1 MDLDPSNYSVDEM
14 IVLLGLDV
22 VTEESIRIA
31 VEREIAKRPD
41 RADIVSFFKGIQT
54 TLLASLQKNV
64 NPDTKNIITRI
75 LHIDSSHLPYY
86 AEASS
91 TDKFTFKLSDQI
103 NNVLSLTLISIEL
116 PQSWYTFSA
125 AKGTTSFVYTIETTT
140 TVAGNTTVLGTE
152 LITTVKVDNYSLTI
166 PDGNYTVSSLLNSIK
181 AEIHTNDA
189 THPNDTSFDYSVNK
203 QTGKVTFTST
213 KSFKFIWHDLSGSI
227 PSLNT
232 TYNNYN
238 LGTLLGFTSILSEPI
253 HLTNSQGVVISHSL
267 TANNPIHVSGTRYV
281 MLELNDFSSNRI
293 SNNIV
298 LMNALPRNK
307 VQVSESARSDAP
319 QIRTGP
325 NTTAALPSKYLTSK
339 QTDSINAVLE
349 TPIVGKQLIA
359 RQASN
364 LFAKIP
370 IKRTIYPTYN
380 STEGDD
386 DMTEFGYTK
395 HLAEF
400 AGSIQSNT
408 REYFGPITLRSMEVS
423 LYDDRGLPLGLNGI
437 HWSCSIMVK
446 SVYQKKV

>member
-1 MDLDPSNYSVDEM
+1 MDLDPSNYSADEM
-14 IVLLGLDV
+14 IQLLGLDLV
-22 VTEESIRIA
+22 NEESIRIA
-31 VEREIAKRPD
+31 VEREIAKRPE

-75 LHIDSSHLPYY
+75 LHIDSSHLPFYSET
-86 AEASS
+86 AS

-103 NNVLSLTLISIEL
+103 NNVLSLTLISLEL

-125 AKGTTSFVYTIETTT
+125 AKGTTSFVYVIETTT
-140 TVAGNTTVLGTE
+140 IIDGNTTELGTE
-152 LITTVKVDNYSLTI
+152 QITTVVVNNYSLTI
-166 PDGNYTVSSLLNSIK
+166 PDGNYTVSSLLNAIK
-181 AEIHTNDA
+181 AEIRSDA
-189 THPNDTSFDYSVNK
+189 ETHPNDTSFDYSVNK
-203 QTGKVTFTST
+203 QTGKVTFTSLQ
-213 KSFKFIWHDLSGSI
+213 SFKFIWHDLSGSI

-238 LGTLLGFTSILSEPI
+238 LGTLLGFTAILSEPL
-253 HLTNSQGVVISHSL
+253 HLTTSEGLFHSL

-307 VQVSESARSDAP
+307 VQIAESVRADAP

-325 NTTAALPSKYLTSK
+325 NTTAALPSKYVTTNQLFN
-339 QTDSINAVLE
+339 INAILE
-349 TPIVGKQLIA
+349 TPLLGKQLIA

-370 IKRTIYPTYN
+370 VKRSIYPTYN
-380 STEGDD
+380 SAEGDD
-386 DMTEFGYTK
+386 DMSEYGYTK

>member
-1 MDLDPSNYSVDEM
+1 MDLDPSNYTVDEM
-14 IVLLGLDV
+14 IQLLGLDIV
-22 VTEESIRIA
+22 NEESIRIA

-41 RADIVSFFKGIQT
+41 KADIVSFFKGIQT
-54 TLLASLQKNV
+54 ALLTSLQKNV
-64 NPDTKNIITRI
+64 NPDAKNIITRI
-75 LHIDSSHLPYY
+75 LHIDSSHLPFYS
-86 AEASS
+86 ETVS

-103 NNVLSLTLISIEL
+103 NNVLSLTLISLEL

-125 AKGTTSFVYTIETTT
+125 AKGTTSFVYVIETTT
-140 TVAGNTTVLGTE
+140 IITGNTTVLGPEQT
-152 LITTVKVDNYSLTI
+152 TTVTVDNYSLTI
-166 PDGNYTVSSLLNSIK
+166 PDGNYTVSSLLNAIK
-181 AEIHTNDA
+181 SEIRSNAAD
-189 THPNDTSFDYSVNK
+189 HPNDDSFDYSVNK

-232 TYNNYN
+232 TYTNYN
-238 LGTLLGFTSILSEPI
+238 LGTLLGFTSILSESVGASI
-253 HLTNSQGVVISHSL
+253 YSL
-267 TANNPIHVSGTRYV
+267 TTNNPIHVSGTRYV
-281 MLELNDFSSNRI
+281 MLEVNDFSSNRI

-307 VQVSESARSDAP
+307 VQILESVRADAP

-325 NTTAALPSKYLTSK
+325 NTTAALPSKYVTTNQLFN
-339 QTDSINAVLE
+339 INAILE
-349 TPIVGKQLIA
+349 TPLVGRQLIA

-370 IKRTIYPTYN
+370 VKRTIYPTYN
-380 STEGDD
+380 ATEGDD
-386 DMTEFGYTK
+386 DISEYGYTK

-446 SVYQKKV
+446 SVYQKKGVA

>member
-14 IVLLGLDV
+14 ILLLGLDV

-86 AEASS
+86 AEAVS

-125 AKGTTSFVYTIETTT
+125 AKGTTSFVYVIETTT
-140 TVAGNTTVLGTE
+140 IITGNTTVLGPEQT
-152 LITTVKVDNYSLTI
+152 TTVTVDNYSLTI
-166 PDGNYTVSSLLNSIK
+166 PDGNYTVSSLLNVIK
-181 AEIHTNDA
+181 SEIHSNAAD
-189 THPNDTSFDYSVNK
+189 HPNDDSFNYSVNK

-232 TYNNYN
+232 TYTNYN
-238 LGTLLGFTSILSEPI
+238 LGTLLGFTSILSESVEGASI
-253 HLTNSQGVVISHSL
+253 HSL
-267 TANNPIHVSGTRYV
+267 TTNNPIHVSGTRYV
-281 MLELNDFSSNRI
+281 MLEVNDFSSNRI

-307 VQVSESARSDAP
+307 VQILESVRADAP

-325 NTTAALPSKYLTSK
+325 NTTAALPSKYVTTNQLFN
-339 QTDSINAVLE
+339 INAILE
-349 TPIVGKQLIA
+349 TPLVGRQLIA

-370 IKRTIYPTYN
+370 VKRTIYPTYN
-380 STEGDD
+380 ATEGDD
-386 DMTEFGYTK
+386 DVTEFGYTK

>member
-14 IVLLGLDV
+14 ILLLGLDV

-31 VEREIAKRPD
+31 VEQEIAKRPD
-41 RADIVSFFKGIQT
+41 KPDIVSFFKGIQSS
-54 TLLASLQKNV
+54 LLASLQKNV

-86 AEASS
+86 SEAIS

-103 NNVLSLTLISIEL
+103 NNVLSLSLISIEL

-125 AKGTTSFVYTIETTT
+125 AKGTTSFVYVVETVTEVIINQD
-140 TVAGNTTVLGTE
+140 TVSAVEVN
-152 LITTVKVDNYSLTI
+152 NYSLTI
-166 PDGNYTVSSLLNSIK
+166 PDGNYTVSSLLNAIK
-181 AEIHTNDA
+181 SQIHTDDSA
-189 THPNDTSFDYSVNK
+189 HPNDDSFDYSVNK
-203 QTGKVTFTST
+203 QTGKVTFTSL
-213 KSFKFIWHDLSGSI
+213 KSFKFIWHDISGSI

-232 TYNNYN
+232 TYTNYN
-238 LGTLLGFTSILSEPI
+238 LGTLLGFTSILSESVEG
-253 HLTNSQGVVISHSL
+253 TGTTVVHSL
-267 TANNPIHVSGTRYV
+267 TTNNPIHVSGTRYV
-281 MLELNDFSSNRI
+281 MLEVNDFSSNRI

-307 VQVSESARSDAP
+307 AQISESVRADAP

-325 NTTAALPSKYLTSK
+325 NTTAALPSKYLPSN
-339 QTDSINAVLE
+339 QLFNINAILE
-349 TPIVGKQLIA
+349 NPIVGKQLIA

-380 STEGDD
+380 KTEEDD
-386 DMTEFGYTK
+386 DITEFGYTK
-395 HLAEF
+395 HIAEF

-408 REYFGPITLRSMEVS
+408 REYFGPITLHSMEVS

>member
-14 IVLLGLDV
+14 IQLLGLDI
-22 VTEESIRIA
+22 VTEESIRTA
-31 VEREIAKRPD
+31 VEREIAKRPE
-41 RADIVSFFKGIQT
+41 RADIVSFFKGIQS
-54 TLLASLQKNV
+54 TLSTNLQKNV

-75 LHIDSSHLPYY
+75 LHIDSSHLPFYS
-86 AEASS
+86 ETVS

-125 AKGTTSFVYTIETTT
+125 AKGTTSFVYVIETTII
-140 TVAGNTTVLGTE
+140 VDGNTTELGTE
-152 LITTVKVDNYSLTI
+152 KITTVEVKSYSLTL
-166 PDGNYTVSSLLNSIK
+166 PDGNYTVSSLLNAIK
-181 AEIHTNDA
+181 AEIHTNDSV
-189 THPNDTSFDYSVNK
+189 HPNDTSFDYSVNK
-203 QTGKVTFTST
+203 QTGKVTFTSLN
-213 KSFKFIWHDLSGSI
+213 SFKFIWHDLSGSI

-232 TYNNYN
+232 TYTNYN
-238 LGTLLGFTSILSEPI
+238 LGTLLGFTTILSESI
-253 HLTNSQGVVISHSL
+253 QGTTGIHSL
-267 TANNPIHVSGTRYV
+267 TTNNPIHVSGTRYV

-307 VQVSESARSDAP
+307 VQLLESVKTDAP

-325 NTTAALPSKYLTSK
+325 NTTAALPSKYVTTNQLFN
-339 QTDSINAVLE
+339 INAILE
-349 TPIVGKQLIA
+349 TPFTGKQLIA

-380 STEGDD
+380 SVAEDD
-386 DMTEFGYTK
+386 DISEYGYTK
-395 HLAEF
+395 HVAEF

>member
-14 IVLLGLDV
+14 ILLLGLEV
-22 VTEESIRIA
+22 VNEESIRIA
-31 VEREIAKRPD
+31 VEQEIAKRPD
-41 RADIVSFFKGIQT
+41 KPDIVSFFKGIQS
-54 TLLASLQKNV
+54 TLLASIQQNV
-64 NPDTKNIITRI
+64 NPDIKNIITRI

-86 AEASS
+86 SEAVS

-103 NNVLSLTLISIEL
+103 NNVLSLSLISIEL

-125 AKGTTSFVYTIETTT
+125 AKGTTSFVYVIETTT
-140 TVAGNTTVLGTE
+140 TVVINQNFVNET
-152 LITTVKVDNYSLTI
+152 ITTVQANNYSLTI
-166 PDGNYTVSSLLNSIK
+166 PDGNYTVSSLLNAIK
-181 AEIHTNDA
+181 SEIHMNDSM
-189 THPNDTSFDYSVNK
+189 HPNDSTFDYSVNK
-203 QTGKVTFTST
+203 QTGKVTFTSL
-213 KSFKFIWHDLSGSI
+213 KFFKFIWHDISGSI

-232 TYNNYN
+232 TYTNYN
-238 LGTLLGFTSILSEPI
+238 LGTLIGFTTILSE
-253 HLTNSQGVVISHSL
+253 SVQGETGHSL
-267 TANNPIHVSGTRYV
+267 TTNNPIHVSGTRYV
-281 MLELNDFSSNRI
+281 MLEVNDFSSNRI

-307 VQVSESARSDAP
+307 VQILESVRADAP
-319 QIRTGP
+319 QVRTGP
-325 NTTAALPSKYLTSK
+325 NTTIALPSKYLPANQLTNIN
-339 QTDSINAVLE
+339 SILE
-349 TPIVGKQLIA
+349 VPIIGKQLIA

-380 STEGDD
+380 KTDADD
-386 DMTEFGYTK
+386 DITEFGYTK
-395 HLAEF
+395 HIAEF

>member
-14 IVLLGLDV
+14 ILLLGLDV

-31 VEREIAKRPD
+31 VDREIEKRPD
-41 RADIVSFFKGIQT
+41 KPDIVSFFKGIQS
-54 TLLASLQKNV
+54 TLLSNIQKNV
-64 NPDTKNIITRI
+64 NPDAKNIITRI

-86 AEASS
+86 SEVVS

-103 NNVLSLTLISIEL
+103 NNVVALSLISIEL
-116 PQSWYTFSA
+116 PQSWYTFSS
-125 AKGTTSFVYTIETTT
+125 AKGTTSFVYTMDT
-140 TVAGNTTVLGTE
+140 TVGGEVQ
-152 LITTVKVDNYSLTI
+152 VVNYSLTI
-166 PDGNYTVSSLLNSIK
+166 PDGNYTVSSLLNAIK
-181 AEIHTNDA
+181 TEIHTNDS
-189 THPNDTSFDYSVNK
+189 THPHDTSFSFSINK
-203 QTGKVTFTST
+203 QTGKITFTST
-213 KSFKFIWHDLSGSI
+213 QSFTFIWHDLSGSI

-238 LGTLLGFTSILSEPI
+238 LGTLLGFTTIFSEPI
-253 HLTNSQGVVISHSL
+253 IVLIDGMNKHSL
-267 TANNPIHVSGTRYV
+267 TADNPINVSGTRYV
-281 MLELNDFSSNRI
+281 MLEVNDFSSNRI

-307 VQVSESARSDAP
+307 VQISESIRADAP
-319 QIRTGP
+319 QLRTGP
-325 NTTAALPSKYLTSK
+325 NTTIALPSKYITSK
-339 QTDSINAVLE
+339 QLLNINSLLDVPLL
-349 TPIVGKQLIA
+349 GKQLIA

-380 STEGDD
+380 STEVDD
-386 DMTEFGYTK
+386 DITEFGYTK
-395 HLAEF
+395 HIAEF